1 MLFVSSAH
9 RSPRKTGS
17 TCPHDAL
24 EACSFRPAN
33 GREARLSSTSVAAT
47 PHLVLH
53 QVSLTRGDQLALDG
67 LSLSIEEKRVGIIG
81 PNGSGKSSLLRLAHG
96 LALPDRGSV
105 ETVGLDTARHRKE
118 LPARVG
124 FLFQNPDQQIIF
136 PTVLEE
142 IAFGFEERGLSRKEA
157 SRKAGDWLDRF
168 ERGAWAPRAVHE
180 LSAGEKQLVCL
191 IAVLALEPSL
201 VLLDEPFA
209 SLDLTSRL
217 AFADYL
223 RRLRQPVVMA
233 SHDLDFLMD
242 FDRILWLENGH
253 LERDGPPAAVLPT
266 YRAEAY
272 RTGGRVT

>member
-47 PHLVLH
+47 PHLVLR
-53 QVSLTRGDQLALDG
+53 QVSLTRGDQLALDD

-81 PNGSGKSSLLRLAHG
+81 RNGSGKSSLLRLAHG

-157 SRKAGDWLDRF
+157 TRKAGDVARSFRARRL
-168 ERGAWAPRAVHE
+168 GAPRRPRIVRRTEAARLPHR
-180 LSAGEKQLVCL
+180 GTW
-191 IAVLALEPSL
+191 PSNRASSSSTN
-201 VLLDEPFA
+201 PSRASISPTA
-209 SLDLTSRL
+209 SLSR
-217 AFADYL
+217 
-223 RRLRQPVVMA
+223 
-233 SHDLDFLMD
+233 
-242 FDRILWLENGH
+242 
-253 LERDGPPAAVLPT
+253 T
-266 YRAEAY
+266 
-272 RTGGRVT
+272 T